1 MTQLQFELVK
11 RDKNEVKMRRFKV
24 WFTFIFLSSVSA
36 VASAIASPD
45 KSAHEQS
52 SANSAEAK
60 YFSENCSACHSVG
73 TSGGC
78 LGPVLAGEGQRRTR
92 EFIESR
98 ISNDPAKVAAFQ
110 KLYGHA
116 ELMPHKRIA
125 PAEAKKMADYI
136 MALPGP
142 DKGFAVKGHAKADV
156 KVKVTTTKQA
166 SVGIASII
174 HGKQLVY
181 EKGCLQ
187 CHSFGGVGG
196 QFAPIFDGIGTRHK
210 ASYISDRINAAEL
223 LFANTDRE
231 YNERGIDMPPLGLN
245 KKEIADITAYLSS
258 LK

>member
-1 MTQLQFELVK
+1 
-11 RDKNEVKMRRFKV
+11 MRPLKV
-24 WFTFIFLSSVSA
+24 WFAFIFLSSASA
-36 VASAIASPD
+36 LASAIANPD

-52 SANSAEAK
+52 SANSSEAK

-78 LGPVLAGEGQRRTR
+78 LGPILAGEGQRRTK

-98 ISNDPAKVAAFQ
+98 ISNDPAKIAAFQ
-110 KLYGHA
+110 KSYGHA

-125 PAEAKKMADYI
+125 PAEARKMAEYI
-136 MALPGP
+136 MNLPGP
-142 DKGFAVKGHAKADV
+142 EKGFAVKGHAQTVVKRTDV
-156 KVKVTTTKQA
+156 KPVNGKQA
-166 SVGIASII
+166 PVGIASII
-174 HGKQLVY
+174 HGKQLIY

-196 QFAPIFDGIGTRHK
+196 QFAPIFDGIGSRHK
-210 ASYISDRINAAEL
+210 ASYITDRINAAEL

-245 KKEIADITAYLSS
+245 KKEIADITAYLTS